1 MLEHLKTYLEYGNRF
16 CGIEHTSQNGK
27 EVYFVTLLKKNK
39 SALDIENIY
48 EELPF
53 KKTISKLPKKQ
64 HVCLIIN
71 NDNVLTKQI
80 ESSEADTLKV
90 VHKVFPNI
98 NLDDFYYEIV
108 KQQKNQFVS
117 ICRKTYIDELLNGYN
132 QHGFSIVNITF
143 GNTIIS
149 SISNFFKTEK
159 IATSNASVYFEN
171 KVIKTIEKTEG
182 INTINYNVNGL
193 EITNKS
199 MLSCA
204 GALNPLLSNFK
215 PITNFDDLKTSLNN
229 DYKQSRFYNVF
240 LKLGLILILAILS
253 INFFVFNHY
262 FNEVK
267 TMQQTSQIN
276 QTTKL
281 KIIELNE
288 SVSKSQKMVEDMLKG
303 NSSKSSFYINTIVQS
318 LPNSILLSE
327 LNYQPVLKRIK
338 AEQPINVD
346 SNSILLSGESNNSDM
361 FSKWLTDLENIKWI
375 NKVEIL
381 SYEDFSKSSS
391 KFSLKLGVINDQ

>member
-1 MLEHLKTYLEYGNRF
+1 
-16 CGIEHTSQNGK
+16 
-27 EVYFVTLLKKNK
+27 
-39 SALDIENIY
+39 
-48 EELPF
+48 
-53 KKTISKLPKKQ
+53 
-64 HVCLIIN
+64 
-71 NDNVLTKQI
+71 
-80 ESSEADTLKV
+80 
-90 VHKVFPNI
+90 
-98 NLDDFYYEIV
+98 
-108 KQQKNQFVS
+108 
-117 ICRKTYIDELLNGYN
+117 
-132 QHGFSIVNITF
+132 
-143 GNTIIS
+143 
-149 SISNFFKTEK
+149 
-159 IATSNASVYFEN
+159 
-171 KVIKTIEKTEG
+171 
-182 INTINYNVNGL
+182 
-193 EITNKS
+193 
-199 MLSCA
+199 
-204 GALNPLLSNFK
+204 
-215 PITNFDDLKTSLNN
+215 
-229 DYKQSRFYNVF
+229 
-240 LKLGLILILAILS
+240 
-253 INFFVFNHY
+253 
-262 FNEVK
+262 
-267 TMQQTSQIN
+267 MQQTSQIN